1 MSTAT
6 NTLAH
11 ELNTGTSDTFC
22 HYADAVEITQG
33 IVLGTPITA
42 LCGKTWVPSRAPEGY
57 PVCAQC
63 KRIYEQLS

>member
-1 MSTAT
+1 MSTAI
-6 NTLAH
+6 NTLARDIDSS
-11 ELNTGTSDTFC
+11 NDDTYA
-22 HYADAVEITQG
+22 HYADAVEITQAV
-33 IVLGTPITA
+33 VLGTLVTA